1 MADGSVFYV
10 NGQRLLVKDAQARAT
25 GEAALEM
32 ASLVRAQSIDQ
43 FKGRSLAVQFA
54 TEILEFDNE
63 WEWLKDRAARGD
75 FDGLMIGDYL
85 DVTPSSGVQMRYRIA
100 AIDPYYRVRDTPMGH
115 HVAMVPDETVPVT
128 GSYAV
133 NGDHIKWN
141 DANTNNGIASETSP
155 YINSNLHKWEEGVFL
170 PSLPAIV
177 RNCILERRFLLET
190 RYSASGAQSNP
201 NSWAWKSAKIWSPSE
216 VEVYG
221 HPVWGTNGY
230 QQASDCHF
238 PLFAQWKDRIRDA
251 GNGSRVGWWL
261 RVPAAGS
268 SIWVC
273 HVTSNGAATYADAA
287 HTGIRPLPCFLIG

>member
-100 AIDPYYRVRDTPMGH
+100 AIDPY
-115 HVAMVPDETVPVT
+115 
-128 GSYAV
+128 
-133 NGDHIKWN
+133 
-141 DANTNNGIASETSP
+141 
-155 YINSNLHKWEEGVFL
+155 
-170 PSLPAIV
+170 
-177 RNCILERRFLLET
+177 
-190 RYSASGAQSNP
+190 
-201 NSWAWKSAKIWSPSE
+201 
-216 VEVYG
+216 
-221 HPVWGTNGY
+221 
-230 QQASDCHF
+230 
-238 PLFAQWKDRIRDA
+238 
-251 GNGSRVGWWL
+251 
-261 RVPAAGS
+261 
-268 SIWVC
+268 
-273 HVTSNGAATYADAA
+273 
-287 HTGIRPLPCFLIG
+287 